1 MFIFAELFTISV
13 NFCDSLG
20 SGNSMI
26 LSFSLT
32 IINFLGFMGVAL
44 LTNFAWT
51 DKPET
56 FKPLACKNSWNFVYH
71 NWFPHKCR
79 NSILMMCHYPDLCSA
94 SDLLKQIFHAAQP
107 IRSITQFWIV
117 MCYQCG
123 ILCSFLGRHF
133 ARNVGCFLRLL
144 NHW

>member
-51 DKPET
+51 
-56 FKPLACKNSWNFVYH
+56 
-71 NWFPHKCR
+71 
-79 NSILMMCHYPDLCSA
+79 
-94 SDLLKQIFHAAQP
+94 
-107 IRSITQFWIV
+107 
-117 MCYQCG
+117 
-123 ILCSFLGRHF
+123 
-133 ARNVGCFLRLL
+133 
-144 NHW
+144 